1 MRQNESSFIEH
12 RSCPDCQSRDN
23 LAIYTDHEYCFGCG
37 RLVFYNYHNRRIQE
51 TKETGEK
58 IVSLPEDIAPYI
70 PSIADTWLKQYELTQ
85 NELLVNR
92 VVWSEYRQLLVFPYF
107 GDKNYLYGWQ
117 GRYFGANPT
126 HPKWIGHGNFKKT
139 ATIWKNSL
147 TNLKD
152 SSIILVEDIVS
163 CIKIQRLYN
172 SSCLFGSSIN
182 INNYITLYNKYNL
195 KEIIIWLDKDK
206 MKESYQYSLSFNK
219 LGINS
224 RVISTDLDPKYYST
238 EQLRGIVESKTTN
251 TSSLP

>member
-1 MRQNESSFIEH
+1 MFLLLYGMSTYVEH
-12 RSCPDCQSRDN
+12 RACPSCGSRDN

-37 RLVFYNYHNRRIQE
+37 HIVFYNYHTRRIQGA
-51 TKETGEK
+51 KEVSK
-58 IVSLPEDIAPYI
+58 KNVSLPEDIQPYI
-70 PSIADTWLKQYELTQ
+70 PAIADSWLKQYELTQ

-107 GDKNYLYGWQ
+107 DDKNYLYGWQ

-139 ATIWKNSL
+139 AAIWKNSL
-147 TNLKD
+147 TSIKE
-152 SSIILVEDIVS
+152 SSIILVEDIIS

-238 EQLRGIVESKTTN
+238 EQLRRIILK
-251 TSSLP
+251 